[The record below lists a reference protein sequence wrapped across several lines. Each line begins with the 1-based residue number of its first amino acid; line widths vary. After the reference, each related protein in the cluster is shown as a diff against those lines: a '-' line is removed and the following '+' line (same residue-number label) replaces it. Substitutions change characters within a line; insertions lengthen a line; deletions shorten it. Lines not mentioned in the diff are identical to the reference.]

1 MYIYKSVPNKIG
13 EFGKPENLGKPFNS
27 STDDFGFYLDGNYSI
42 GYFSSDRVGG
52 KGMDDIYEF
61 EYTNIPLEI
70 SFYSNGNPIDSVQ
83 VSLEKN
89 GKIMLYSFS
98 IKIFT
103 ENLETISNFSIKA
116 SKAGYI
122 NSELKIKTTQN
133 KKPIVKS
140 ISLTPILKEEEKDE
154 K

>member
-1 MYIYKSVPNKIG
+1 
-13 EFGKPENLGKPFNS
+13 
-27 STDDFGFYLDGNYSI
+27 
-42 GYFSSDRVGG
+42 
-52 KGMDDIYEF
+52 MDDIYEF

-89 GKIMLYSFS
+89 GKIMLDSFS
-98 IKIFT
+98 IKKIT
-103 ENLETISNFSIKA
+103 ENLEPNSNYTIKA
-116 SKAGYI
+116 SKDGYI